1 MNFSLKAF
9 LITALVAMTFLCN
22 ENLYSRDSSYVY
34 KTNLIIGHFNDDAE
48 NDTLVAVAKQ
58 DKMFYPKYIAWG
70 DSQNILNDTTLFVYP
85 SWEKLKVR
93 CSYDFLNNDEL
104 IDLTFIVW
112 GKLEINDT
120 TFKDTSMAFV
130 IFGRNSL
137 DTLQSFNLAEVDS
150 VQTEPFIAMSLIM
163 GIQLTDCQVRNTS
176 YKPSYVLNNMEINF
190 GNERKSLIYADSMS
204 VKVFPNPALYYVN
217 IELNNISQGRYTFQ
231 IMSLQ
236 GNLVEEQNVEI
247 AQTGNINRIL
257 NLKDVAT
264 GFYYLR
270 ILKETNAIGTY
281 PLIVVH

>member
-9 LITALVAMTFLCN
+9 LIVALVLMTCLQK

-34 KTNLIIGHFNDDAE
+34 KTNLIIGHFNDDAV

-58 DKMFYPKYIAWG
+58 DKMFYPQYIAWG
-70 DSQNILNDTTLFVYP
+70 HNQNILNDTTLFVYP

-104 IDLTFIVW
+104 IDLTFILW
-112 GKLEINDT
+112 GKLKINDT

-150 VQTEPFIAMSLIM
+150 IQTEPFIAMSLIM
-163 GIQLTDCQVRNTS
+163 GNQLTECEVRNTS
-176 YKPSYVLNNMEINF
+176 YKPSYVLNDMETSI
-190 GNERKSLIYADSMS
+190 GSERKSLIYADTMS
-204 VKVFPNPALYYVN
+204 VKMFPNPALYYVN
-217 IELNNISQGRYTFQ
+217 IELNNISPGRYTFQ

-236 GNLVEEQNVEI
+236 GNLLVEHNVEI
-247 AQTGNINRIL
+247 TQTGNINQVL
-257 NLKDVAT
+257 NLKDIAT

-281 PLIVVH
+281 PLLVVH